1 MTRPL
6 HVVSCS
12 EGKDSVAT
20 ILLAAQHGEPMDE
33 AAEMKKA
40 FLAEKAQKVEKQPNK
55 SVLAKLKEHTQAA
68 SEKAVKKPEQEKK
81 PKSKEMEI

>member
-6 HVVSCS
+6 HIASCS
-12 EGKDSVAT
+12 GGKDSVAT

-40 FLAEKAQKVEKQPNK
+40 FLSEKSQKVEKHPK
-55 SVLAKLKEHTQAA
+55 KFVLAKLKEHTQSK
-68 SEKAVKKPEQEKK
+68 SEMATKNPEQKK
-81 PKSKEMEI
+81 PKS

>member
-1 MTRPL
+1 MTRPP
-6 HVVSCS
+6 HIASCS

-40 FLAEKAQKVEKQPNK
+40 FLSEKAQKVEKHPKK
-55 SVLAKLKEHTQAA
+55 SVLAKLKEHTQ
-68 SEKAVKKPEQEKK
+68 SESEMAIKNPEQNK
-81 PKSKEMEI
+81 PKSKGMEI